1 MSRLT
6 GADAL
11 GLYEAYQAVYAPQE
25 LTEEQVWEEVETWV
39 NSLIEEGYDLSDYT
53 WEEMYEDYLEE
64 QGGNSQMRQRI
75 QASAAAARATA
86 QRTSL
91 GVEKGADGRYATF
104 GTSDKP
110 IGGTRPQ
117 IRTGRGSSD
126 DYQKRDAF
134 DRNKAAREQ
143 QAKTLAD
150 RLNKEQG
157 LNKPK
162 PTPNPVTPV
171 IDKEKP
177 VITKQKPVTPT
188 ATATAAAPKPAAAP
202 AAKPAGSAMDQF
214 AKANPKLAASA
225 AERDR
230 TRGTSATTNPLMK
243 DMKSRLPAPK
253 TPSPTTSSTAFSK
266 STPSLGSSTPEVK
279 SAGTSSGSA
288 GFGKSAPSIGSSAF
302 KPSPA
307 SAAPTPTPTTAAAT
321 TPAAKPATPKP
332 SLQDTIKKNRG
343 ITSSFDLFDLVKGHL
358 LDEGYADTEEAALAI
373 MINMSEEWRQ
383 SIIEERAPGVSE
395 YKPNRLN
402 PLPKEKPLSGKKGD
416 GSGYGAD
423 EKFKKP
429 DDKITKPG
437 TEVPAPKKGGYG
449 RIFSNIPYGIGAHAN
464 RQRSRNSTIRGMDPG
479 APRSEKLAPTEKKK
493 PSKEIVRKNKD
504 TNESYDYILSHL
516 IYEGYANTVE
526 SAENIISN
534 MSEDWILS
542 IIQ

>member
-11 GLYEAYQAVYAPQE
+11 GLYEAYQAVYNPQE

-39 NSLIEEGYDLSDYT
+39 NSLLEEGYDLSDYT
-53 WEEMYEDYLEE
+53 WEEMYEEYLNEDPKKYTLLDLI
-64 QGGNSQMRQRI
+64 G
-75 QASAAAARATA
+75 
-86 QRTSL
+86 
-91 GVEKGADGRYATF
+91 KGAEKAGQ
-104 GTSDKP
+104 SLS
-110 IGGTRPQ
+110 
-117 IRTGRGSSD
+117 RGVQGW
-126 DYQKRDAF
+126 QKSA
-134 DRNKAAREQ
+134 
-143 QAKTLAD
+143 
-150 RLNKEQG
+150 QG
-157 LNKPK
+157 LSNKSKEEPPTK
-162 PTPNPVTPV
+162 PTPKFADLRGSNTPGSNTPAIPKVRYPVAGTP
-171 IDKEKP
+171 P
-177 VITKQKPVTPT
+177 TKTITPT
-188 ATATAAAPKPAAAP
+188 ATKTASTPPTKPTTTAAAPKPAAAP
-202 AAKPAGSAMDQF
+202 AAKPAGSAMDQW
-214 AKANPKLAASA
+214 AKANTKLAAA
-225 AERDR
+225 KAERDR

-383 SIIEERAPGVSE
+383 SIVEERAPGVKP
-395 YKPNRLN
+395 YKAGPTQAEVRADAKRASKKKTEKDKD
-402 PLPKEKPLSGKKGD
+402 KE
-416 GSGYGAD
+416 GYGPE
-423 EKFKKP
+423 EKFKDWKLTSTP
-429 DDKITKPG
+429 STVSKTGETISQRMDKEAPYKTRPFSPLFTKQGSRTASAVTRATEGPG
-437 TEVPAPKKGGYG
+437 EPQSVTMPRKK
-449 RIFSNIPYGIGAHAN
+449 S
-464 RQRSRNSTIRGMDPG
+464 
-479 APRSEKLAPTEKKK
+479 K
-493 PSKEIVRKNKD
+493 PSREIVRKNKD

-526 SAENIISN
+526 SAEKIISN